1 MSEDWITY
9 MPRVD
14 LIERTRRDREAFAAL
29 WHGLS
34 DAQMIQRPAVQ
45 ETWSVKDLIAHIT
58 WWEGYMIDRVK
69 NLLAGN
75 PDQRLNSDAEVDA
88 INARVYDTFKD
99 QPLQETLAAF
109 ESSWPRVLALLES
122 MSDAQIN
129 DKSLY
134 TQAEVPPLHIII
146 GNTFGHYEEHTEDLQ
161 RYLDTLVAP

>member
-109 ESSWPRVLALLES
+109 EASWPRVLALLES

-129 DKSLY
+129 DPSLY

-161 RYLDTLVAP
+161 RYLGGL